1 MNPPIGWN
9 TMESAPEDGAVVKL
23 FGHYH
28 GHNGLGEIRGA
39 YEEGYT
45 HGWADLNGNWFCAI
59 GWLPLKE
66 GEEVM
71 GSNSVT
77 TDVKPIITVDV
88 SSNLSHRGKSLI
100 VKLLMIILD
109 QANFKK
115 VQVNSDTL
123 VAKLIEQCQD
133 DKDMKEHLASVL
145 NWDPTIIINEQ
156 FELASVESRYRDL
169 LDRLGVQGH
178 DGAITEINNLR
189 KTAGLDSD
197 VPQVK
202 EDDTTLL
209 EAIPRPTYT
218 RGIAVLP
225 PIYALNE
232 AFKDLVQT
240 IKEYDSIGIAQP
252 NTLVTLRERISRENE
267 INTSTIDAME
277 SMRNITEIL
286 KHFINEADVKKGPEA
301 E

>member
-9 TMESAPEDGAVVKL
+9 TMESAPEDGTVVKL

-45 HGWADLNGNWFCAI
+45 HGWSDLNGNWFCAI

-71 GSNSVT
+71 SKESSSG
-77 TDVKPIITVDV
+77 DVKPVITVDV
-88 SSNLSHRGKSLI
+88 SSNLDHRGKSLI

-133 DKDMKEHLASVL
+133 DKDMKEHLASVIA
-145 NWDPTIIINEQ
+145 WDPTIIINEQ
-156 FELASVESRYRDL
+156 FDLASTESRYRDL
-169 LDRLGVQGH
+169 LNALGVNGH
-178 DGAITEINNLR
+178 DGALAEIKSLR
-189 KTAGLDSD
+189 EKAGLETPDGLM
-197 VPQVK
+197 
-202 EDDTTLL
+202 E
-209 EAIPRPTYT
+209 EIPRPVYKPDHCM
-218 RGIAVLP
+218 LP
-225 PIYALNE
+225 PIYSLN
-232 AFKDLVQT
+232 AGFKDLVMRV
-240 IKEYDSIGIAQP
+240 KEAQANP
-252 NTLVTLRERISRENE
+252 ALDPKNLDDLRDRLSRENE
-267 INTSTIDAME
+267 ISSAVITIMDQFR
-277 SMRNITEIL
+277 SIVDL
-286 KHFINEADVKKGPEA
+286 LQFFEAKDNVVSLEELSK
-301 E
+301 